1 MPYIQVYMEKAPV
14 INFFGDTTAQFV
26 VAYSYLKKQ
35 VSFIFFNS
43 KRKSDSWG
51 DLYWLVKTS
60 MSEIRKHG
68 LIRDVAKLPVGKKI
82 NMKRK
87 KVNTINDDG
96 NMVGRRI
103 KKRRITVATVNRIL
117 YNEAVGEEDSGEV
130 PFIAACF
137 MIY

>member
-1 MPYIQVYMEKAPV
+1 
-14 INFFGDTTAQFV
+14 
-26 VAYSYLKKQ
+26 
-35 VSFIFFNS
+35 
-43 KRKSDSWG
+43 
-51 DLYWLVKTS
+51 